1 MFSSTS
7 ASPRSMAPCSSNTA
21 RARDQFLGWTPR
33 DLFAHDLAHGREL
46 WRRMFDARRLHV
58 ESDER
63 RLDGSRMW
71 VEGDYICFYDA
82 EGRITGHFGI
92 QRDVTERKQ
101 AEEALFRFNRR
112 LRLLQQTDR
121 AILSAHSLRGNC
133 AGRNSAH
140 PRTCPVPA
148 RQRRGIRSGRRPG
161 SHHWRLRAGRHTTG
175 CWFRSPAGDLRQP

>member
-1 MFSSTS
+1 
-7 ASPRSMAPCSSNTA
+7 
-21 RARDQFLGWTPR
+21 
-33 DLFAHDLAHGREL
+33 
-46 WRRMFDARRLHV
+46 MFDAGRIHV

-101 AEEALFRFNRR
+101 AEEALFRFNQR

-121 AILSAHSLRGNC
+121 AILAAHSIEDIANAAVAHVHELVPCRRASVVVFDAATGSGRIVGLRASGDTQAEVGSEVPLGVFGSLDHLRPRKGAHCFRRRSDGWRGN
-133 AGRNSAH
+133 GESSA
-140 PRTCPVPA
+140 
-148 RQRRGIRSGRRPG
+148 
-161 SHHWRLRAGRHTTG
+161 AGRH
-175 CWFRSPAGDLRQP
+175 SVLRQHSPGRR